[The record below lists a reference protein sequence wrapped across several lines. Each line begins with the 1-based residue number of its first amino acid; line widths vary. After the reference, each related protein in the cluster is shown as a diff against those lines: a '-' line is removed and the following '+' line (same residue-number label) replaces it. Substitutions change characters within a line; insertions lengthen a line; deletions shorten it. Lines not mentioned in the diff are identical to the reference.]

1 MPLTLLIGGA
11 RSGKSDAAIAIANR
25 WDGPVVFVAT
35 GQPRDAEMEERIA
48 RHRASRPREWKTIES
63 DGLVEA
69 LTAAG
74 DAFVIVD
81 CLTLWISR
89 LMERELSDTDID
101 LLVHEGAEIAGGRS
115 APTVVVTNEVGSGI
129 VPDNPLARRFRDL
142 LGSANR
148 VWASHAARTLL
159 VVAGRALALS
169 SLEEL
174 TDE

>member
-11 RSGKSDAAIAIANR
+11 RSGKSDAAIAMANR
-25 WDGPVVFVAT
+25 WGGPVVFVAT
-35 GQPRDAEMEERIA
+35 GQARDAEMEQRIA
-48 RHRASRPREWKTIES
+48 RHRGSRPGEWTTIES

-115 APTVVVTNEVGSGI
+115 APTVVITNEVGSGI

-148 VWASHAARTLL
+148 VWAQQAERTLL
-159 VVAGRALALS
+159 VIAGRALSLS
-169 SLEEL
+169 SIEDLM
-174 TDE
+174 T